1 MYLVFEGI
9 EGSGKS
15 VQIKLLYQFLVDRG
29 YSVFVTKEPGSTLI
43 GTEIRAILLNS
54 RNINI
59 HKSTEIFLYLA
70 DRSEHID
77 KVVKPNLNSFDFII
91 SDRSFYSTLVYQGFG
106 RGIDLNFLNYLNNF
120 VVGDT
125 VPDKIFLLDCPV
137 DIGLKRALT
146 RESLKDID
154 ESRFENENFDFHK
167 RVRDGYLNIA
177 NSSREN
183 WFIIDSSSDVDTVF
197 DSIKRVVV
205 DFIDNGRN

>member
-1 MYLVFEGI
+1 VYLVFEGI

-205 DFIDNGRN
+205 DFIDKGGN

>member
-205 DFIDNGRN
+205 DFIDKGGN